1 MTRFLLLLACIF
13 LFIFSWPTIKEH
25 VNINDFQK
33 AIDSKISDLK
43 NNKELQETIETGSEK
58 IQQAWNQLTSRIN
71 EQQRNTESNQE
82 NKIDLKTP
90 SNHLF
95 SINNIE
101 LGDKEESITK
111 HLGKAKRSSLNEYG
125 ENWNTYHDNYQH
137 FFMVMY
143 DKNHK
148 VSGLYT
154 NQNLIASTKGIKLG
168 ISKDKVRKNLG
179 NPLTGI
185 QKGFINY
192 QFQKNSDFDVY
203 LLDGVYVTIFYDKH
217 EKNTVTAMQL
227 IRQDIEQK
235 KKDYYPAVSSAL
247 VNGFEYQL
255 FDLTNSSRVMHH
267 LPILTWDQHVRI
279 TARDHSL
286 DMAKNQYFEHTNLK
300 GQSPFDR
307 MSQDHITFLMAG
319 ENIAYGQLSSI
330 FAHEGLMNSLGHR
343 ENILQK
349 GYKYLGVGVA
359 FNEKSQPYYTENFYA
374 K

>member
-71 EQQRNTESNQE
+71 EQRNTESNQE

-125 ENWNTYHDNYQH
+125 ENWNAYHDNYQH

-143 DKNHK
+143 DKNHN

-154 NQNLIASTKGIKLG
+154 NQDLIASTKGIKLG
-168 ISKDKVRKNLG
+168 ISKDTIRKKLG
-179 NPLTGI
+179 SPLTGI

-235 KKDYYPAVSSAL
+235 KKDYYPAASSAL

-286 DMAKNQYFEHTNLK
+286 DMAKHQYFDHTNLK

-307 MSQDHITFLMAG
+307 MNQDHITFLLAG